1 MKVLVTGVAGFI
13 GSQTARTL
21 LARGDDVIGLDNLN
35 DYYDVN
41 LKLARLARLQGQ
53 NNFHFIKADLADRH
67 EIERV
72 FEEHRPERVINLAA
86 QAGVRYAFENPHS
99 YVNSNLVGFL
109 HILEGCRH
117 HGVEHL
123 VYASSSSVYGA
134 NTRMPF
140 SIHDNVDHPLNLYA
154 ASKKANELM
163 AHSYSHL
170 YELPVTG
177 LRFFTVYGPW
187 GRPDMSLFLFTKKI
201 IAGEPIDVF
210 NFGQHARDFTFID
223 DIVEGVVRTLD
234 KVATPNPD
242 WNGAE
247 PDPGTALGWRVNPW
261 VKQGILLGF
270 RLGAMVQMGGDEFS
284 FVDKST
290 YPARRFDPGQGV
302 RVVPGGSTVR
312 EGAFLARGVVCM
324 PPMYVNAGAY
334 VDEGTM
340 VDSHALVGSCA
351 QIGKRVHLSAAAQ
364 IGGVLEPVN
373 ATPVI
378 IEDDVLIGGNTGVYE
393 GTLVRRRAV
402 LAAGTILT
410 RGTPVYDI
418 VRGEVL
424 KASAD
429 HPLVIPEGAVVVPG
443 SRELKRGAEPAWGLS
458 LYTPVI
464 VKYRDDKTD
473 LSATLEE
480 LLR

>member
-1 MKVLVTGVAGFI
+1 MTI
-13 GSQTARTL
+13 ESTTL
-21 LARGDDVIGLDNLN
+21 RA
-35 DYYDVN
+35 
-41 LKLARLARLQGQ
+41 K
-53 NNFHFIKADLADRH
+53 
-67 EIERV
+67 IERY
-72 FEEHRPERVINLAA
+72 FAAGAGAAGDRGAMDAFLELRGALSEGRVRA
-86 QAGVRYAFENPHS
+86 
-99 YVNSNLVGFL
+99 
-109 HILEGCRH
+109 
-117 HGVEHL
+117 
-123 VYASSSSVYGA
+123 
-134 NTRMPF
+134 
-140 SIHDNVDHPLNLYA
+140 
-154 ASKKANELM
+154 
-163 AHSYSHL
+163 
-170 YELPVTG
+170 
-177 LRFFTVYGPW
+177 
-187 GRPDMSLFLFTKKI
+187 
-201 IAGEPIDVF
+201 
-210 NFGQHARDFTFID
+210 
-223 DIVEGVVRTLD
+223 
-234 KVATPNPD
+234 
-242 WNGAE
+242 AE
-247 PDPGTALGWRVNPW
+247 PDPGSPLGWRVNAW

-270 RLGAMVQMGGDEFS
+270 RLGALVQMGGDEFS

-290 YPARRFDPGQGV
+290 YPARRFELEDGV

-334 VDEGTM
+334 VDEGAM

-364 IGGVLEPVN
+364 VGGVLEPIN

-378 IEDDVLIGGNTGVYE
+378 IEDDVLVGGNTGVYE

-424 KASAD
+424 RAD
-429 HPLVIPEGAVVVPG
+429 AHQPLVIPEGAVVVPG
-443 SRELKRGAEPAWGLS
+443 SRELKRAAAAPAAWSLS

-473 LSATLEE
+473 LSSTLED